1 MKVEPIINPWVFYL
15 IDVVDSLKNVLWC
28 VGGIFFCT
36 LIVYFIGYMSFDDGY
51 RGDDEKRKEKC
62 VKYATVSIGV
72 LILVGVLQIAIP
84 SKNTMYQMLA
94 ARYITTD
101 NIGSAQNNVVELVG
115 RIVQEIERKKK

>member
-1 MKVEPIINPWVFYL
+1 MEPIINPWVFYL

-36 LIVYFIGYMSFDDGY
+36 LIVYFIGYMSLDDY